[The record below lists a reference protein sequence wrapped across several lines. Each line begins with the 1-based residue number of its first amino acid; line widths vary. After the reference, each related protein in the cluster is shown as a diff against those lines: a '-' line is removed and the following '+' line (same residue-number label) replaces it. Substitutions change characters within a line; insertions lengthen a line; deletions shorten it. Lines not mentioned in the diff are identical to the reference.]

1 MPENGPSGNKLPL
14 RWRMRV
20 EHEVTA
26 VELANAIAIEARD
39 RFDDEDAQARFCG
52 QMSREDAL
60 RALRAALWA
69 YGDLSWP
76 DDLSERV
83 VAAARQCVEAWT

>member
-1 MPENGPSGNKLPL
+1 
-14 RWRMRV
+14 
-20 EHEVTA
+20 
-26 VELANAIAIEARD
+26 
-39 RFDDEDAQARFCG
+39 
-52 QMSREDAL
+52 MSREDAL